1 VVPYYTLDN
10 LKIGEDNGIN
20 GGICNVVYFKKA
32 LTALNIYFLYNM
44 VKDKKLPVT
53 KDSNITIMKKNLDTM
68 SSSYKEE
75 YNKII

>member
-1 VVPYYTLDN
+1 
-10 LKIGEDNGIN
+10 
-20 GGICNVVYFKKA
+20 
-32 LTALNIYFLYNM
+32 M